1 MRCLALAFCLQ
12 KTEGKGSHMFFKNLF
27 SAKKPSGGVEFLIVG
42 LGNPG
47 AKYEKTR
54 HNAGFI
60 AIDHIARQTGATVSR
75 LKYKALCGNA
85 VLGGK
90 RVLLMKPQ
98 TFMNNSGEAVREA
111 MAFYKIPPERAIIL
125 FDDISLKPGAL
136 RIRRK
141 GSHGGHNGMKSI
153 QALAGSDQF
162 PRIKLGIGAKP
173 DPRWDLADW
182 VLSEFSKEELALVEE
197 AAAHACAACEL
208 MVNGQTD
215 QAMNRFNS

>member
-1 MRCLALAFCLQ
+1 
-12 KTEGKGSHMFFKNLF
+12 MFLKNLF

-47 AKYEKTR
+47 MKYEKTR

-60 AIDHIARQTGATVSR
+60 AIDYFAGETGAGVSR
-75 LKYKALCGNA
+75 LKYKSLCGEA

-111 MAFYKIPPERAIIL
+111 MAFYKIPPERTIIL

-153 QALAGSDQF
+153 QAWAGSDQF

-182 VLSEFSKEELALVEE
+182 VLSAFSRDELKLVQE
-197 AAAHACAACEL
+197 ASAHAYAACDL
-208 MVNGQTD
+208 MVNGRID

>member
-1 MRCLALAFCLQ
+1 
-12 KTEGKGSHMFFKNLF
+12 MFLKNLF

-47 AKYEKTR
+47 MKYEKTH

-60 AIDHIARQTGATVSR
+60 AIDYFAGETGAGVSR
-75 LKYKALCGNA
+75 LKYKSLCGEA

-111 MAFYKIPPERAIIL
+111 MAFYKIPPERTIIL

-182 VLSEFSKEELALVEE
+182 VLSAFSRDELKLVQE
-197 AAAHACAACEL
+197 ASAHAYAACEL
-208 MVNGQTD
+208 MVNGRID